1 MNYSQKTQLLITLGI
16 ALFLMALLSF
26 DLSDLSL
33 EHNTKAYFKITVSTA
48 ILIIAILRI
57 RKIKK
62 EKIND

>member
-1 MNYSQKTQLLITLGI
+1 MNYSQKTQLLMTLGI

-33 EHNTKAYFKITVSTA
+33 EHNLKAYFKITVSTA

>member
-1 MNYSQKTQLLITLGI
+1 
-16 ALFLMALLSF
+16 MALLSF

-33 EHNTKAYFKITVSTA
+33 EHNAKAYFKITVSTA

>member
-1 MNYSQKTQLLITLGI
+1 
-16 ALFLMALLSF
+16 MALLSF

>member
-33 EHNTKAYFKITVSTA
+33 EHNTKAYFKITISTA

>member
-1 MNYSQKTQLLITLGI
+1 MNYSQKTQLLVTLGI

-33 EHNTKAYFKITVSTA
+33 EHNAKAYFKITVSTA